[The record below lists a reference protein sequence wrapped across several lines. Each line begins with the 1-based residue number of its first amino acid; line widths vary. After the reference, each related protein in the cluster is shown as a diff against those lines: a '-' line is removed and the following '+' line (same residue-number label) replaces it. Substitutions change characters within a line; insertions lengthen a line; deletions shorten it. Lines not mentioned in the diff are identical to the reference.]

1 MPRSNLAPRRRS
13 KAWAV
18 LISGRGSN
26 LQALLDLAP
35 EVDIRRVYSS
45 SPKAAGLRRARR
57 SGVPA
62 RVLKSPIDWEAL
74 DRELRQAG
82 IECLFLAGFMRLV
95 PESFV
100 NVWRGR
106 ILNVHPSLLP
116 AYPGLKSFE
125 RSWSDGAPVGAS
137 VHVVVPELDAGPVL
151 GRRLAIA
158 ADPARATG
166 EFETRQAQRR
176 LSRAEQAL
184 VRDVARRWGR

>member
-1 MPRSNLAPRRRS
+1 MRRSTRGS

-35 EVDIRRVYSS
+35 EIDLRRVYSS
-45 SPKAAGLRRARR
+45 SAKAAGLRRARR
-57 SGVPA
+57 QGISTHI
-62 RVLKSPIDWEAL
+62 LKAPIDWLEL
-74 DRELRQAG
+74 DRELRRAG
-82 IECLFLAGFMRLV
+82 VERIFLAGFMRLV

-100 NVWRGR
+100 NAWRGR

-125 RSWSDGAPVGAS
+125 RSWSEGAAVGAS

-151 GRRLAIA
+151 LRRVAVPAEAGRVLA
-158 ADPARATG
+158 P
-166 EFETRQAQRR
+166 FESRQAQRR
-176 LSRAEQAL
+176 LSRAEQFL
-184 VRDVARRWGR
+184 VREAARRWGR